1 MNKRPLGNTGMMVS
15 EIGFGA
21 FQIGD
26 ENVRGQMT
34 EKEAI
39 YLVHTSIDMGCNFFD
54 TAPLYGS
61 GRSEELL
68 GKALSGRRTN
78 VMINTKCGHYAQG
91 EKNFDTETI
100 KLNIEKSLR
109 RLQTDYVDSLI
120 LHNPPPE
127 LLAGDSPHYDLF
139 ERLKQEGKIRAY
151 GASLD
156 WSEELIT
163 LMNETG
169 SQVIEV
175 LFNIFHQEPKAAFS
189 MAGENGVGLIVKVPF
204 DSGWLSGKY
213 NRESTFTDIRSRWT
227 PAIKAR
233 REVLFDNIRF
243 IADSETTYIQAAL
256 RFILSFK
263 EISTVIP
270 GFKSVEQLQECF
282 AAAKKRMP
290 GETVQKLQDFW
301 FEELKDNP
309 LPW

>member
-26 ENVRGQMT
+26 ENVKGQMT
-34 EKEAI
+34 EKEAVD
-39 YLVHTSIDMGCNFFD
+39 LVHTSIDMGCNFFD

-68 GKALSGRRTN
+68 GSALSGRRNN
-78 VMINTKCGHYAQG
+78 VIINTKCGHYSKAG
-91 EKNFDTETI
+91 KDFDPESI
-100 KLNIEKSLR
+100 RLNLEKSLK

-120 LHNPPPE
+120 LHNPPPN
-127 LLAGDSPHYDLF
+127 LLSGNSPHYDLF
-139 ERLKQEGKIRAY
+139 ERLKEEGKIRAY

-156 WSEELIT
+156 WSEELKT
-163 LMNETG
+163 LMNKTG
-169 SQVIEV
+169 SRVIEV
-175 LFNIFHQEPKAAFS
+175 LFNIFHQEPKAAFT
-189 MAGENGVGLIVKVPF
+189 MARENGVGLIVKVPF

-213 NRESTFTDIRSRWT
+213 TGRSTFTDIRRRWT
-227 PAIKAR
+227 PETKAR
-233 REVLFDNIRF
+233 REALFDDIRF

-256 RFILSFK
+256 TFILAFK

-270 GFKSVEQLQECF
+270 GFKSVEQLKECF
-282 AAAKKRMP
+282 SAADRRMP
-290 GETVQKLQDFW
+290 EETVRRLEDFW
-301 FEELKDNP
+301 FEELKDDP